1 MKTVT
6 KAATGLG
13 LAAASIFAVVGH
25 AEEIDFIVR
34 LNAAREAVFEGAG
47 KVCFEGPFSKAFSA
61 QYPGRLSE
69 CMKSTGETE
78 PAGFDMLLK
87 LAPDGRV
94 EAAQVKPESLLAT
107 CYRDLAK
114 NDVFPAPPSPG
125 FWVPVS
131 IRFHE
136 ALTTPSPPSARGG

>member
-1 MKTVT
+1 MKTAKKRVV
-6 KAATGLG
+6 GLG
-13 LAAASIFAVVGH
+13 LVVGVALAVAGQ

-47 KVCFEGPFSKAFSA
+47 KGYFEGPFSKAFYA

-87 LAPDGRV
+87 L
-94 EAAQVKPESLLAT
+94 
-107 CYRDLAK
+107 
-114 NDVFPAPPSPG
+114 
-125 FWVPVS
+125 VPVS
-131 IRFHE
+131 IRF
-136 ALTTPSPPSARGG
+136 TKQ